1 MYGRF
6 SFSTWFF
13 DAWGELTRYFTGMD
27 EMHYGVLAGCA
38 VLFGFLCLKGTG
50 INR

>member
-1 MYGRF
+1 MPGRF
-6 SFSTWFF
+6 SPMTYFY
-13 DAWGELTRYFTGMD
+13 DAWGELTRYFGMMD

-38 VLFGFLCLKGTG
+38 VVFGFLCLKGTG